1 MRTSGGQ
8 DYCPFEGHGK
18 EVNQGEL
25 QEAAFEQGLERE
37 TGFELAMVGDHSGKG
52 SLQGP
57 GTQSLTH
64 KLSTGIRTRT
74 QVLSVKHFFQKSLT
88 RVFEIH

>member
-8 DYCPFEGHGK
+8 DYCPFEGNEK
-18 EVNQGEL
+18 EVSQGEL
-25 QEAAFEQGLERE
+25 QEVAFELGLQRG

-57 GTQSLTH
+57 GSQSLTH